1 MAINLF
7 KNFNF
12 GPVEDVFI
20 SHLGIAIENDAGE
33 MVSYDTSTDSIVN
46 VDMLSCEDIK
56 GMIFEMPCAIKDI
69 SKGDVIRH
77 VNGNP
82 VFVKEIKDNHIYV
95 IDVAAGEAKE
105 ILPPTSIFG
114 FNFVTK
120 IVSLFDI
127 LKTEAS
133 ADNPFGNLLPFMLL
147 NKKENSSSSLNKIML
162 FSMMTSKKEGNNTSI
177 DLNNPLFLMTL
188 MNDKGGSE
196 SNDFFQMI
204 MLMQMMKNQTKK
216 QEN

>member
-1 MAINLF
+1 MAMNLF

-147 NKKENSSSSLNKIML
+147 NKKENSSSLNKIML

-177 DLNNPLFLMTL
+177 DLNNPLFLMAL

-216 QEN
+216 